1 MLKEY
6 VQHNYSYARFDNY
19 SYHCCRETHFSSR
32 LYIIFDSQWS
42 VKCRSRALC
51 HGVCLKSMSR
61 TITMQGIILAAIT
74 AAEKFT

>member
-1 MLKEY
+1 MSRTITYIQGLTITAIIAAEKHTLVLDY
-6 VQHNYSYARFDNY
+6 V
-19 SYHCCRETHFSSR
+19 
-32 LYIIFDSQWS
+32 IFDSQWS